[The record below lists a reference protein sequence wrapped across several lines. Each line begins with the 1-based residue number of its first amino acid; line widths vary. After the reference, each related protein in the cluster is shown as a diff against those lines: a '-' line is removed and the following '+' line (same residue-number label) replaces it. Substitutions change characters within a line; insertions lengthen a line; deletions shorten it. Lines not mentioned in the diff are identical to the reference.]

1 MINVMRVEIQKIIV
15 SDAFAC
21 GKNKETDAKCFI
33 GYETGNKIIPLFIEV
48 PQMIEYF
55 NKYKK
60 IDDLFNQGQRI
71 TNYWKNINQIRIR

>member
-1 MINVMRVEIQKIIV
+1 MRVEIQKIIV

-55 NKYKK
+55 SIYKK
-60 IDDLFNQGQRI
+60 NR
-71 TNYWKNINQIRIR
+71 